1 MSTQAGQVGRDDPGP
16 GRLTVLVCG
25 EPTRGD
31 DGVAF
36 AAVAAL
42 PASVRDRVDVVLCG
56 QLAADHLLDVPE
68 GMPCIVL
75 DTAVGV
81 APGEVVTMSLA
92 DVAARR
98 GGGAPRSSH
107 TLPPDQ
113 AIRLAT
119 TLRGVPP
126 AGVFVGI
133 GGVGFDLGAD
143 LSPAVAAGLPRL
155 VALLIGEIE
164 RLAPGSSRDI

>member
-1 MSTQAGQVGRDDPGP
+1 MGTQADHVGRDTPGA

-25 EPTRGD
+25 EPARGD

-42 PASVRDRVDVVLCG
+42 PASVRDRVDIVVCG
-56 QLAADHLLDVPE
+56 QLAADHLLDIPE

-75 DTAVGV
+75 DAAVGV

-113 AIRLAT
+113 AISLAT
-119 TLRGVPP
+119 TLRGAPLP
-126 AGVFVGI
+126 GVFVGI
-133 GGVGFDLGAD
+133 GGRSFGLGAE
-143 LSPAVAAGLPRL
+143 LSPEVASGLPRL
-155 VALLIGEIE
+155 VE
-164 RLAPGSSRDI
+164 RLAEEIIRLGAGRHPS